1 MPDPRTLYVVM
12 AIVVLGLV
20 SWVIAVLLRPATESK
35 KSPSASRALPAGA
48 PASLSPAK
56 REPVPLPKLHQDD
69 ESESQ
74 SSLGVHVSGDDED
87 DAPTGPFPL
96 ILVNAV
102 ARTDPGL
109 KRAHNEDAY
118 AILED
123 HHLFVIADGMG
134 RHAAGEVASKLCV
147 DAIAESF
154 RTANFGPVRSP
165 PLPRRAS
172 RLRGAVSLA
181 NDRIY
186 REAQANDAYTGMGT
200 TVVCAYFSPNNQF
213 VCIAHVGDSRCYRL
227 RAGKLTQLTR
237 DHTLGNAGIQGKTSG
252 LLSRAV
258 GIDKTVEV
266 EVTVESPLPGD
277 TYLLC
282 SDGLTRMVEAP
293 EIQSTLE
300 SVSDL
305 DDATRMLVQRANE
318 RGGRDNITTILV
330 RVDALKKSGSVAAR
344 RATTS

>member
-1 MPDPRTLYVVM
+1 MLYVVT

-20 SWVIAVLLRPATESK
+20 SWVIAVLLQPV
-35 KSPSASRALPAGA
+35 RAPKPLIA
-48 PASLSPAK
+48 PASTPEAK
-56 REPVPLPKLHQDD
+56 REPAPLPKLHQDD
-69 ESESQ
+69 ASGSQ
-74 SSLGVHVSGDDED
+74 SSLGVHISVDDED

-96 ILVNAV
+96 ILVTAV

-134 RHAAGEVASKLCV
+134 RHAAGEVASQLCV

-154 RTANFGPVRSP
+154 RTSNFGPARSP
-165 PLPRRAS
+165 AVPRRAS
-172 RLRGAVSLA
+172 RLRGAISMA
-181 NDRIY
+181 NERIY
-186 REAQANDAYTGMGT
+186 REAQANGAYTGMGT

-237 DHTLGNAGIQGKTSG
+237 DHTLGNAGIQGKTSA

-266 EVTVESPLPGD
+266 DINVESPLPGD

-282 SDGLTRMVEAP
+282 SDGLSRMVEAP

-300 SVSDL
+300 SVPDL
-305 DDATRMLVQRANE
+305 NDATRLLVERANE

-330 RVDALKKSGSVAAR
+330 RVDALKKPGAVAADQ
-344 RATTS
+344 AAPS

>member
-1 MPDPRTLYVVM
+1 
-12 AIVVLGLV
+12 
-20 SWVIAVLLRPATESK
+20 
-35 KSPSASRALPAGA
+35 
-48 PASLSPAK
+48 
-56 REPVPLPKLHQDD
+56 LHQD
-69 ESESQ
+69 EAAGSQ
-74 SSLGVHVSGDDED
+74 SSLGVHISVDDEED

-96 ILVNAV
+96 ILVTAV

-134 RHAAGEVASKLCV
+134 RHAAGEVASQLCV

-154 RTANFGPVRSP
+154 RTSNFGRSQSP

-172 RLRGAVSLA
+172 RLRGAISLA

-186 REAQANDAYTGMGT
+186 REAQANGAYTGMGT
-200 TVVCAYFSPNNQF
+200 TVVCAYFSPNNQY

-227 RAGKLTQLTR
+227 RAGKLIQLTK
-237 DHTLGNAGIQGKTSG
+237 DHTLGAAGIQGKTSA

-266 EVTVESPLPGD
+266 EVNVESPLPGD

-282 SDGLTRMVEAP
+282 SDGLSRMVEAP

-300 SVSDL
+300 SVPDL
-305 DDATRMLVQRANE
+305 DDATRILVEKANE

-330 RVDALKKSGSVAAR
+330 RVDALRKPSAS
-344 RATTS
+344 T

>member
-12 AIVVLGLV
+12 TIVVLGLV
-20 SWVIAVLLRPATESK
+20 SWVIAVLLRPAREPK
-35 KSPSASRALPAGA
+35 LAGA
-48 PASLSPAK
+48 PASPPVAK
-56 REPVPLPKLHQDD
+56 RESPALPKLHQDED
-69 ESESQ
+69 TGSN
-74 SSLGVHVSGDDED
+74 SSLGLHVSVDDED

-96 ILVNAV
+96 ILVTAV

-134 RHAAGEVASKLCV
+134 RHAAGEVASHLCV

-154 RTANFGPVRSP
+154 RTANFGPVHSP
-165 PLPRRAS
+165 PLPRRAA
-172 RLRGAVSLA
+172 RLLGAIWVA

-186 REAQANDAYTGMGT
+186 REAQANEAYAGMGT

-237 DHTLGNAGIQGKTSG
+237 DHTLGNAGIQGKTSD

-258 GIDKTVEV
+258 GIDTKVEV
-266 EVTVESPLPGD
+266 EVSVESPPPGD
-277 TYLLC
+277 TYPLF

-305 DDATRMLVQRANE
+305 DDATRKLVQRANE